1 MSFLALANRLGLTQL
16 TAAMGTNLLRTV
28 RKPFALPLG
37 ISPLHRLAGMRPN
50 FGLTTHSPR
59 PDVGAQSWA
68 GPLRTQRIFVLCF
81 DGTGDQ
87 FDADN
92 TNIVQFCSALKKDD
106 ASQQMVYYQPG
117 VGTYSVPQVVT
128 RVRARFQKY
137 INMAIANHIS
147 AHVMSGYEFL
157 MQNYRAMDKIC
168 IFGFSRG
175 AYTAR
180 ALAGMIH
187 KVYIFPFAYEMYTR
201 EDEFGWQQS
210 KHFKKAFSVDVRVDF
225 LGAWDTVCSVGV
237 IPHTLP
243 FTNSNS
249 AIRHFRHAMALD
261 ERRAAYQV
269 NHWHPGNP
277 HDPEAADNKKTD
289 VREVWFAGCHSD
301 VGGGSV
307 PNETKN
313 SLARISLRWMIHEC
327 FRTQTGIQ
335 FRRNALEN
343 LGIDVGTLR
352 PAPLT
357 PSVPTGHLNIHTTTQ
372 MTASTTE
379 ASTLATNEEE
389 ERADA
394 LSRMH
399 DQLKMVKAWWIL
411 EWLPLRHRRQ
421 YHGYL
426 RPKHYW
432 SINMAHPREILRPT
446 REGEKILVHRSVET
460 RMKASESEMEAG
472 KYMPKAGLDLRDVE
486 WID

>member
-1 MSFLALANRLGLTQL
+1 MNFLALANRPELTRL
-16 TAAMGTNLLRTV
+16 ATGIGIKLLRTV
-28 RKPFALPLG
+28 RKPFTFPLVQQ
-37 ISPLHRLAGMRPN
+37 PHFPCPA
-50 FGLTTHSPR
+50 
-59 PDVGAQSWA
+59 VGAQSRA
-68 GPLRTQRIFVLCF
+68 APPHTRRIFVLCF

-117 VGTYSVPQVVT
+117 VGTYSIPQIVT
-128 RVRARFQKY
+128 PVRAKFQKY
-137 INMAIANHIS
+137 TNMAIANHLS

-187 KVYIFPFAYEMYTR
+187 KVGLLPPGNHQQVPFAYKMYTR

-210 KHFKKAFSVDVRVDF
+210 KHFKKAFSVHVKVDF

-237 IPHTLP
+237 IPHNLP

-249 AIRHFRHAMALD
+249 AIRYFRHAMALD

-277 HDPEAADNKKTD
+277 HDPDGADSEKTD

-307 PNETKN
+307 PNEARN

-327 FRTQTGIQ
+327 FRTQIGIQ
-335 FRRNALEN
+335 FRRNVLEN

-352 PAPLT
+352 PEPLP
-357 PSVPTGHLNIHTTTQ
+357 PSVSAGPPNTHTTTR
-372 MTASTTE
+372 
-379 ASTLATNEEE
+379 ATNSDPGLAEAPMLGTKEDE

-399 DQLKMVKAWWIL
+399 DQLEMVKAWWML

-421 YHGYL
+421 YLGYS
-426 RPKHYW
+426 RPRHYW
-432 SINMAHPREILRPT
+432 S
-446 REGEKILVHRSVET
+446 
-460 RMKASESEMEAG
+460 
-472 KYMPKAGLDLRDVE
+472 
-486 WID
+486 

>member
-1 MSFLALANRLGLTQL
+1 MRLS
-16 TAAMGTNLLRTV
+16 LLRTV
-28 RKPFALPLG
+28 RKPFALPFSISSPNRLVG
-37 ISPLHRLAGMRPN
+37 IRSHA
-50 FGLTTHSPR
+50 TTHFPGTGV
-59 PDVGAQSWA
+59 D
-68 GPLRTQRIFVLCF
+68 TQNRRIFVLCF

-128 RVRARFQKY
+128 RVRATFQKY
-137 INMAIANHIS
+137 VNMAIANHLS

-157 MQNYRAMDKIC
+157 MQNYRATDKIC

-187 KVYIFPFAYEMYTR
+187 KVGLLPPGNHQQVPFAYKMYTR
-201 EDEFGWQQS
+201 EDEFGWKQS
-210 KHFKKAFSVDVRVDF
+210 KQFKKAFSVDVRVDF

-243 FTNSNS
+243 FTNSNT
-249 AIRHFRHAMALD
+249 AIRYFRHAMALD
-261 ERRAAYQV
+261 ECRAAYQV
-269 NHWHPGNP
+269 NHCHPGNP
-277 HDPEAADNKKTD
+277 HDPECSHNKKTD

-307 PNETKN
+307 LDETRN
-313 SLARISLRWMIHEC
+313 SLAKISLRWMIREC
-327 FRTQTGIQ
+327 FRAQTGIQ
-335 FRRNALEN
+335 FRRSVLES
-343 LGIDVGTLR
+343 LGIDVGLSD
-352 PAPLT
+352 PQQLAPT
-357 PSVPTGHLNIHTTTQ
+357 PPTDTTGHLNAHA
-372 MTASTTE
+372 TARTGNPSSTE
-379 ASTLATNEEE
+379 APMLATKEEE

-399 DQLKMVKAWWIL
+399 DQLEMVKVWWML
-411 EWLPLRHRRQ
+411 EWLPLRHRQQ
-421 YHGYL
+421 YHGNS

-432 SINMAHPREILRPT
+432 SINLGRPREILKP
-446 REGEKILVHRSVET
+446 REGEKILVHRSVKT
-460 RMKASESEMEAG
+460 RMESGDSELEGG
-472 KYMPKAGLDLRDVE
+472 KYLPKAKLAPQDVE
-486 WID
+486 WVD